1 MRLISIHPAVLLVN
15 YKSCRRHTVPGASV
29 FAPFSRR
36 SSRPAVARQTQR
48 ALLTLCLGRFDT
60 GVEIGHALAQAFGI
74 AGEYSF
80 APEPISD
87 PEPSRENAN
96 FAQCAF
102 TKGYQ
107 GAEEFTGESLCS
119 EMILTLGTC
128 RLRSDSLR
136 RSADISDL
144 TLLMMTNVIRISIA
158 LKKMS
163 RAEKKREIL
172 KCFDFCNY
180 FYWKVQLFS

>member
-15 YKSCRRHTVPGASV
+15 YKSCRRRIVPGASV

-87 PEPSRENAN
+87 PEPSCENAN
-96 FAQCAF
+96 FAQRAF
-102 TKGYQ
+102 TKDQ
-107 GAEEFTGESLCS
+107 SVEEFTGSDSLCCQ
-119 EMILTLGTC
+119 MVLTLGTC
-128 RLRSDSLR
+128 MLRSDILLIFQTWFYWWWQTLFRSL
-136 RSADISDL
+136 L
-144 TLLMMTNVIRISIA
+144 C
-158 LKKMS
+158 KKKV
-163 RAEKKREIL
+163 RGWKRE
-172 KCFDFCNY
+172 KF
-180 FYWKVQLFS
+180 

>member
-15 YKSCRRHTVPGASV
+15 YKSCRRRIVPGGICFHAV
-29 FAPFSRR
+29 FSSFFPARR
-36 SSRPAVARQTQR
+36 EARQTQR

-80 APEPISD
+80 APESISD

-96 FAQCAF
+96 FAQRAF

-107 GAEEFTGESLCS
+107 EEFIRESLCS
-119 EMILTLGTC
+119 KNGIDAEHVHVAK
-128 RLRSDSLR
+128 RY
-136 RSADISDL
+136 SA
-144 TLLMMTNVIRISIA
+144 T
-158 LKKMS
+158 
-163 RAEKKREIL
+163 
-172 KCFDFCNY
+172 KC
-180 FYWKVQLFS
+180 